1 MEPIQPAL
9 GFGIQAP
16 RQISYRLTAVGE
28 ESVQLVRLNPLRCLF
43 LSMAPL
49 RQNGV
54 GPNKTCA
61 DAILPKGHERQ
72 EKTGYK
78 FDAGFVLQ

>member
-1 MEPIQPAL
+1 MTFCGSGANLIV
-9 GFGIQAP
+9 
-16 RQISYRLTAVGE
+16 S
-28 ESVQLVRLNPLRCLF
+28 
-43 LSMAPL
+43 L

-54 GPNKTCA
+54 GTVFFRA
-61 DAILPKGHERQ
+61 DAILAKGHEHQ

>member
-1 MEPIQPAL
+1 ML
-9 GFGIQAP
+9 
-16 RQISYRLTAVGE
+16 YK
-28 ESVQLVRLNPLRCLF
+28 SVPT
-43 LSMAPL
+43 S
-49 RQNGV
+49 G
-54 GPNKTCA
+54 A

>member
-1 MEPIQPAL
+1 LSNPIRRSERGDAGGLIVEQVIEMVNEISVN
-9 GFGIQAP
+9 GF
-16 RQISYRLTAVGE
+16 
-28 ESVQLVRLNPLRCLF
+28 SVF
-43 LSMAPL
+43 F

-54 GPNKTCA
+54 GHDKTCA

>member
-1 MEPIQPAL
+1 MPEAL
-9 GFGIQAP
+9 PPHFIGHD
-16 RQISYRLTAVGE
+16 
-28 ESVQLVRLNPLRCLF
+28 
-43 LSMAPL
+43 
-49 RQNGV
+49 
-54 GPNKTCA
+54 KTCA

>member
-1 MEPIQPAL
+1 V
-9 GFGIQAP
+9 
-16 RQISYRLTAVGE
+16 S
-28 ESVQLVRLNPLRCLF
+28 
-43 LSMAPL
+43 L

-54 GPNKTCA
+54 GHDKTYA